1 MEAEENPKGLPVIGF
16 EHAVHLLENS
26 SPKHSAQ
33 YGLSSREVNLQK
45 RRHFDLGCHLKVRF
59 LQFKP
64 SCFFTGLIYMKDSTI
79 TVKCQRQPNYM
90 PRDPTVPSK
99 VVDGLGRGCDLSHF
113 PKCLFRSS

>member
-1 MEAEENPKGLPVIGF
+1 MAVTLLVEAEENPKGLPVIGF

-45 RRHFDLGCHLKVRF
+45 RRHFDLGCHQVRF

-64 SCFFTGLIYMKDSTI
+64 SCFLQGSFT
-79 TVKCQRQPNYM
+79 
-90 PRDPTVPSK
+90 
-99 VVDGLGRGCDLSHF
+99 
-113 PKCLFRSS
+113 

>member
-45 RRHFDLGCHLKVRF
+45 RRHFDLGSHLKFAFYNLNHLVF
-59 LQFKP
+59 LQG
-64 SCFFTGLIYMKDSTI
+64 SFT
-79 TVKCQRQPNYM
+79 
-90 PRDPTVPSK
+90 
-99 VVDGLGRGCDLSHF
+99 
-113 PKCLFRSS
+113 

>member
-1 MEAEENPKGLPVIGF
+1 MKTTHIMVINFVSASAFKTSTGEGVVEAEENPKGLPVIGF

-64 SCFFTGLIYMKDSTI
+64 SCFFTGLIYMKD
-79 TVKCQRQPNYM
+79 QLLR
-90 PRDPTVPSK
+90 
-99 VVDGLGRGCDLSHF
+99 
-113 PKCLFRSS
+113 